1 MFEGQPSIFIYSIR
15 EIGQFEELTYDYQFS
30 VDGEEKLVCTC
41 GAKNCQGRLN

>member
-1 MFEGQPSIFIYSIR
+1 MNGQPSIFIYSIR